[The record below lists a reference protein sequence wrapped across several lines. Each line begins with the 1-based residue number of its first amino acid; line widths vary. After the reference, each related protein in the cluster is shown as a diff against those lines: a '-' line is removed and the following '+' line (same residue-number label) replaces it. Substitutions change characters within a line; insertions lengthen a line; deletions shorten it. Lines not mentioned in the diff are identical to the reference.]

1 MKVEELQVLISANA
15 DQFTGELVKVHQE
28 LKELNKA
35 TQAVGKATGKD
46 LFGKILSA
54 NVATRVLT
62 STFRGMT
69 RVVKS
74 MSKGVFE
81 GGTQLSRMRIA
92 TDTVSTNMGI
102 ASDKVD
108 ELRDSLAEANTYG
121 LKAEEVINSL
131 ARTGLFAM
139 AESLEA
145 VDGRTGETVK
155 GISAL
160 VLQMKD
166 LGAVAGTSSSEAIA
180 KITEFI
186 NRGNTQMVE
195 GMIAVGNLG
204 TEYRMYAKSIGKARN
219 ELTAQEEAEARLM
232 LVHREAEKALGAYA
246 NAYTTSGKMI
256 DSIRDAT
263 TSIFEEVGS
272 YLEPIFAS
280 ASSAI
285 LTFVSN
291 VRNWL
296 IANAQ
301 TFKDWAVKVSAY
313 IIYVVRGIGQ
323 LLMGIPALRSFMK
336 NLADFSFPKV
346 ETSADNT
353 SKSLGG
359 VNKVMKDTTESAK
372 SLNKALAGLA
382 GFDEMNVLN
391 PPEGGGTAGL
401 DIGGLGDVPLGAFG
415 DLGELADEVNK
426 KVKELE
432 ERLGTLKERIE
443 KFTSIPLVKWLWEN
457 KKTILLVAG
466 ALLVLKKSLD
476 KVITAVAWFGA
487 VKTTF
492 LPIILSLKGAF
503 ETVAIW
509 VLYAK
514 DAIFAFIGAISP
526 VALIV
531 VGVVA
536 ALVALEI
543 ALIKNWDA
551 ISNWLRGI
559 ADSLLEG
566 ETLIGGVVG
575 SLITFFVDWNDVL
588 LDFWG
593 RVWKSVKA
601 IDEALGD
608 IINPFKAVREAK
620 KENKE
625 ASEALEL
632 AEKDLRDAT
641 RDLEVAQKDLTVAS
655 GDLADAQLSLM
666 DANDRVTEAQA
677 EVTRLEQEGKTGT
690 KEYER
695 ATLELT
701 SAKGRQETAEQR
713 VGEKQKEVKEITNEI
728 STVNGTLTAKTN
740 EVTEATKRLQ
750 ASQDNLNSVNA
761 ERVADRVKRKWEEV
775 KNSLGGIWDGFG
787 LSIKNSLNDVIYYIN
802 RFLGK
807 LRGKKIP
814 ILFPNGFNVPNIPYL
829 AEGGI
834 VDRPTVAM
842 LGEAG
847 REAVIPLQNNTGFIK
862 DLAGA
867 ISESGG
873 GDGQGVNLT
882 VKLGEKDL
890 YRGFIDYL
898 NDRSLAGN
906 SKLLKI

>member
-54 NVATRVLT
+54 NVATKALT
-62 STFRGMT
+62 STFRGLT
-69 RVVKS
+69 RVVGS

-186 NRGNTQMVE
+186 NRGNTEMVE

-359 VNKVMKDTTESAK
+359 VNKAMKDTTGSAK

-432 ERLGTLKERIE
+432 DTFGTLKERIE
-443 KFTSIPLVKWLWEN
+443 KFMEIPVIKWLWEN
-457 KKTILLVAG
+457 KETIL
-466 ALLVLKKSLD
+466 
-476 KVITAVAWFGA
+476 KVIGVLILLTGIIAGVTKVLAIWTPVLTGIIGIGGLIASVFGA
-487 VKTTF
+487 VATLIGGLITT
-492 LPIILSLKGAF
+492 
-503 ETVAIW
+503 
-509 VLYAK
+509 
-514 DAIFAFIGAISP
+514 GAIVP
-526 VALIV
+526 VLI
-531 VGVVA
+531 A
-536 ALVALEI
+536 ALVALLAVAVVTIIRDWDKIKEWFENFFYDLGVWWNEGVEGWK
-543 ALIKNWDA
+543 LIIEQITDWIKDKWEDLGNW
-551 ISNWLRGI
+551 INGGIEGWGWIFEQFGKIVESVFEWI
-559 ADSLLEG
+559 ADAWRN
-566 ETLIGGVVG
+566 TADFIG
-575 SLITFFVDWNDVL
+575 
-588 LDFWG
+588 
-593 RVWKSVKA
+593 
-601 IDEALGD
+601 
-608 IINPFKAVREAK
+608 
-620 KENKE
+620 
-625 ASEALEL
+625 
-632 AEKDLRDAT
+632 
-641 RDLEVAQKDLTVAS
+641 
-655 GDLADAQLSLM
+655 
-666 DANDRVTEAQA
+666 
-677 EVTRLEQEGKTGT
+677 
-690 KEYER
+690 
-695 ATLELT
+695 
-701 SAKGRQETAEQR
+701 
-713 VGEKQKEVKEITNEI
+713 
-728 STVNGTLTAKTN
+728 
-740 EVTEATKRLQ
+740 
-750 ASQDNLNSVNA
+750 
-761 ERVADRVKRKWEEV
+761 ERVDRVKNWFSSMWQGVKWGASDAWEGIKRAFGGVANWFANIFSNAWKKV
-775 KNSLGGIWDGFG
+775 KDVFSSGGAVFKGITDGIFNAFRSVVNSLIRGINTMVSIPFNAINSALRIIRNTKIAGLHPFG
-787 LSIKNSLNDVIYYIN
+787 WLPTVYAP
-802 RFLGK
+802 R
-807 LRGKKIP
+807 
-814 ILFPNGFNVPNIPYL
+814 IPYL

-842 LGEAG
+842 LGESG

-882 VKLGEKDL
+882 IKLGEKDL

>member
-54 NVATRVLT
+54 NVATKMLT
-62 STFRGMT
+62 STFRGLT
-69 RVVKS
+69 RVVGS
-74 MSKGVFE
+74 MSKQVFK

-359 VNKVMKDTTESAK
+359 VNKAMKDTTGSAK

-401 DIGGLGDVPLGAFG
+401 DVSGLGDMPLGAFG

-432 ERLGTLKERIE
+432 DTFGTLKERIE
-443 KFTSIPLVKWLWEN
+443 KFMEIPIIKWLWEN
-457 KKTILLVAG
+457 KETIL
-466 ALLVLKKSLD
+466 
-476 KVITAVAWFGA
+476 KVIGVLILLTGIIAGVTKVLAIWTPVLTGIIGIGGLIASVFGA
-487 VKTTF
+487 VATLIGGLITT
-492 LPIILSLKGAF
+492 
-503 ETVAIW
+503 
-509 VLYAK
+509 
-514 DAIFAFIGAISP
+514 GAIVP
-526 VALIV
+526 VLI
-531 VGVVA
+531 A
-536 ALVALEI
+536 ALVALLAVAVVTIIRDWDKIKEWFENFFYDLGVWWNEGVEGWK
-543 ALIKNWDA
+543 LIIEQITDWIKDKWEDLGNW
-551 ISNWLRGI
+551 INEGIEGWGWIFEQFGKIVESVFEWI
-559 ADSLLEG
+559 ADAWRN
-566 ETLIGGVVG
+566 TADFIG
-575 SLITFFVDWNDVL
+575 
-588 LDFWG
+588 
-593 RVWKSVKA
+593 
-601 IDEALGD
+601 
-608 IINPFKAVREAK
+608 
-620 KENKE
+620 
-625 ASEALEL
+625 
-632 AEKDLRDAT
+632 
-641 RDLEVAQKDLTVAS
+641 
-655 GDLADAQLSLM
+655 
-666 DANDRVTEAQA
+666 
-677 EVTRLEQEGKTGT
+677 
-690 KEYER
+690 
-695 ATLELT
+695 
-701 SAKGRQETAEQR
+701 
-713 VGEKQKEVKEITNEI
+713 
-728 STVNGTLTAKTN
+728 
-740 EVTEATKRLQ
+740 
-750 ASQDNLNSVNA
+750 
-761 ERVADRVKRKWEEV
+761 ERVDRVKNWFSSMWQGVKWGASDAWEGIKRAFGGVANWFANIFSNAWKKV
-775 KNSLGGIWDGFG
+775 KDVFSSGGAVFKGITDGIFNAFRSVVNSLIRGINTVVSIPFNAINSALRIIRNTKIAGLHPFG
-787 LSIKNSLNDVIYYIN
+787 WLPTVYAP
-802 RFLGK
+802 R
-807 LRGKKIP
+807 
-814 ILFPNGFNVPNIPYL
+814 IPYL

-842 LGEAG
+842 LGESG